1 MNFKIFKPKQKS
13 ILSYKPFDAMEKEL
27 SFKEEDTN
35 LWMEQCKP
43 NTSDWFMALKTKK
56 LLNSEIFSMRR
67 ASTFSGMEKGSINK
81 TSIGISTLDNNLANM
96 KTCPGVVGLFNRTIL
111 LKAPMDMKIFIK
123 DLPDNNPDF
132 KKTTVITEAVIPELL
147 PISQH
152 DQSQFLPPGHYYSM
166 QRNLK
171 FQFPFTISSTHPVV
185 FMQPYWHGDVPFTV
199 IPGGLF
205 DQFHKITH
213 LNLNV
218 FYKMNSNI
226 EVNEIEIKKGTVL
239 AYMVFPYPVSLKR
252 DPSIRSSVI
261 FQHLMNNTI
270 N

>member
-1 MNFKIFKPKQKS
+1 MNFKIFKSKEKS
-13 ILSYKPFDAMEKEL
+13 ILSYKPFEFIKTELDLKEK
-27 SFKEEDTN
+27 DTN
-35 LWMEQCKP
+35 LWMEECKP
-43 NTSDWFMALKTKK
+43 NTSNWFMALKNRK
-56 LLNSEIFSMRR
+56 LLNNEIFSMKRES
-67 ASTFSGMEKGSINK
+67 AFSSMENGSVNR
-81 TSIGISTLDNNLANM
+81 SSVGISTLDSNLANM

-111 LKAPMDMKIFIK
+111 LKAPMDMKIYVK

-132 KKTTVITEAVIPELL
+132 KKSTMVIEAVLPDLL
-147 PISQH
+147 PIAQH

-185 FMQPYWHGDVPFTV
+185 FMEPYWHNDIPFTV

-218 FYKMNSNI
+218 FYKMDSSI
-226 EVNEIEIKKGTVL
+226 EVNRIEIKKGTVL
-239 AYMVFPYPVSLKR
+239 AYMVFPYPVSLKH
-252 DPSIRSSVI
+252 DPSIRSSI
-261 FQHLMNNTI
+261 LFQHLINNTVT
-270 N
+270 